1 MQPAAS
7 SSKAVDNPIK
17 SLTAEQLSQLKG
29 ILLNTNEEL
38 MLEDSINL
46 SKNQDE
52 LNKLRSLLFP
62 AEEIQQ
68 RLFQND
74 FRKFQRLIEWLEANQ
89 LKANQLTQ
97 ILPKA
102 MEDLASNSPRF
113 TEALAPQIE
122 KSLHRSV
129 AKNPQPLI
137 DSLFPII
144 GPMIRKSISESLS
157 DMLKNINQLVD
168 QSFSIKALKW
178 RWEARKTGKSYAEI
192 ALIRSLS
199 YQVDQIFLIHQET
212 SILLEHLTSSN
223 SIHKDADMVSGML
236 SAVQDF
242 ATDAFSIEDGGYLS
256 ELKLGDFT
264 LILEKGPKASI
275 VAAVLGKAPASLRT
289 ELQQKLESI
298 HHDFNDELI
307 NFNGNTQ
314 VFDSAIAD
322 LSTCLISQ
330 KRSQRKPILRWV
342 LLSLIILSGMFYSGQ
357 LMWKH
362 FYYDQAWSELVSQLK
377 QQPGIIVL
385 ENKDSKIH
393 GLVDPIIGDIK
404 QFTARQPWFNSNKLD
419 IEQIDFHFRPFI
431 SLDSSIIE
439 KRIEQSLYLP
449 KGVQHQF
456 KDSVLSLK
464 GETTSQW
471 LTNNSIRL
479 QSIQG
484 VNHLDT
490 SRLIFTDIE
499 QRKNQEKWYKL
510 LNQHQKQIESIHFYF
525 DVGSTELTEQ
535 HKAILKKLV
544 SHIYSVEEQ
553 AKNLQ
558 LHVEWSVVGFIDHT
572 SGSIKLN
579 TQLTQQ
585 RVDAITQQF
594 KALTKDLNMKFS
606 TALSLSEVQSEFVSK
621 INLRRVS
628 LKSKVSPVP

>member
-1 MQPAAS
+1 MQSTAS
-7 SSKAVDNPIK
+7 SSQAVDNPIK

-29 ILLNTNEEL
+29 ILLSTNEEQI
-38 MLEDSINL
+38 LEDSFNL
-46 SKNQDE
+46 SKNKDE
-52 LNKLRSLLFP
+52 LSKLRSLLFP
-62 AEEIQQ
+62 AEEFQQ

-74 FRKFQRLIEWLEANQ
+74 FKKFQHLIEWLEANQ

-102 MEDLASNSPRF
+102 IEDLASNSPRF

-178 RWEARKTGKSYAEI
+178 RWEAKKTGKSYAEV

-212 SILLEHLTSSN
+212 SILLEHLTSPN

-275 VAAVLGKAPASLRT
+275 VAAVLGKAPASLRN

-298 HHDFNDELI
+298 HRDFNDELI

-342 LLSLIILSGMFYSGQ
+342 VLSLIIASAMFYSGH

-362 FYYDQAWSELVSQLK
+362 FYYDQAWSEVVSQLK

-385 ENKDSKIH
+385 ENDDSEIH

-404 QFTARQPWFNSNKLD
+404 QFTARQPWFNNNKLD

-449 KGVQHQF
+449 QGIQHQF

-464 GETTSQW
+464 GETTSTW

-484 VNHLDT
+484 VTHLDT
-490 SRLIFTDIE
+490 SGLILTDIE
-499 QRKNQEKWYKL
+499 QRKNQETWNKL

-525 DVGSTELTEQ
+525 DVGLTELTEE
-535 HKAILKKLV
+535 HKAILTKLI

-558 LHVEWSVVGFIDHT
+558 LQVKWTVVGFIDHT

-585 RVDAITQQF
+585 RVDAIALQF
-594 KALTKDLNMKFS
+594 KALTKDLNINFS
-606 TALSLSEVQSEFVSK
+606 TALSLYEVQSETVSTE
-621 INLRRVS
+621 NLRRVS
-628 LKSKVSPVP
+628 LKFKVSPIS